1 MLKHKFFIWNRS
13 NHYGAIANAVVAL
26 FIIST
31 LRVIADLDIIFIST
45 FASLVLSY
53 YALMM
58 LWQIL
63 LNGLNGEIF
72 PNLKRQ
78 NKNVYET
85 GLYRP
90 ERKDITDEER

>member
-13 NHYGAIANAVVAL
+13 NHYGLIANTVIAF

-31 LRVIADLDIIFIST
+31 IRVIENLDIVFIST
-45 FASLVLSY
+45 FVSLILSY

-63 LNGLNGEIF
+63 LNFLNAEFF
-72 PNLKRQ
+72 PNLKSQ

-85 GLYRP
+85 VLYRP
-90 ERKDITDEER
+90 ERKDVTDEK

>member
-13 NHYGAIANAVVAL
+13 NHYGTVANAVIGL

-31 LRVIADLDIIFIST
+31 IHVIADLDIIFIST

-63 LNGLNGEIF
+63 LNALNVEF
-72 PNLKRQ
+72 LPNLKSQ
-78 NKNVYET
+78 NRNVYET
-85 GLYRP
+85 KLYRP
-90 ERKDITDEER
+90 ERKDVTDEK

>member
-13 NHYGAIANAVVAL
+13 NHYGAIVNAVVVL

-31 LRVIADLDIIFIST
+31 LRVIADLDIVFISV
-45 FASLVLSY
+45 FVSLILSY

-90 ERKDITDEER
+90 ERKDVTDEER

>member
-13 NHYGAIANAVVAL
+13 NHYGAIANEVVAL

-31 LRVIADLDIIFIST
+31 LRVIADLGIVFISV
-45 FASLVLSY
+45 FVSLILSY
-53 YALMM
+53 YVLMM

-90 ERKDITDEER
+90 GRKDVTDEER

>member
-13 NHYGAIANAVVAL
+13 NHYGLIANTVIAF

-31 LRVIADLDIIFIST
+31 IRVIENLDIVFIST
-45 FASLVLSY
+45 FVSLILSY

-63 LNGLNGEIF
+63 LNFLNAEFF
-72 PNLKRQ
+72 PNLKSQ

-90 ERKDITDEER
+90 ERKDVTDEE

>member
-13 NHYGAIANAVVAL
+13 NHYGAIANAVVSL

-31 LRVIADLDIIFIST
+31 LRVIADLDIVFISV
-45 FASLVLSY
+45 FVSLILSY

-90 ERKDITDEER
+90 ERKDVTDEE

>member
-13 NHYGAIANAVVAL
+13 NHYGVIANAVVVL

-31 LRVIADLDIIFIST
+31 LRVIADLDIVFISV
-45 FASLVLSY
+45 FVSLILSY

-90 ERKDITDEER
+90 ERKDVTDEER

>member
-63 LNGLNGEIF
+63 LNTLNVEF
-72 PNLKRQ
+72 LPNLKSQ
-78 NKNVYET
+78 NRNVYET
-85 GLYRP
+85 KLYRP
-90 ERKDITDEER
+90 ERKDVTDEK